1 MVTFRIMAPAN
12 QTVVCVAVLLEQN
25 MPQVNTIISYLPLA
39 LAVYSA
45 GISLISIAMRAA
57 VSGSGLLGAVASYGL
72 LATSDI
78 ISVHTPGFFDIVFYT
93 QFMLMTGQLSINY
106 PSFYSTFTAL
116 FHWSFLEFRN
126 SFAGHGPDNA
136 TYVLT
141 YGGAGSVNQV
151 KESPFSYNDKLI
163 AKRLLPEA
171 WQEPLAMSEMLRAME
186 VKQPVKEAIP
196 ARVPALTSAVDAKPR
211 YACGCGQHRY
221 ANIPLY
227 ASHDRV

>member
-1 MVTFRIMAPAN
+1 
-12 QTVVCVAVLLEQN
+12 

-45 GISLISIAMRAA
+45 GISLTSIAMRAA
-57 VSGSGLLGAVASYGL
+57 VSGSGFLGAVASYGL
-72 LATSDI
+72 LATSEI
-78 ISVHTPGFFDIVFYT
+78 ISVHTPGFFDIIFYT

-171 WQEPLAMSEMLRAME
+171 WQEPLAMSELLRAME
-186 VKQPVKEAIP
+186 VELPVKEAIP
-196 ARVPALTSAVDAKPR
+196 ARVPARTTAVDAKPR
-211 YACGCGQHRY
+211 YVHECGQHRET
-221 ANIPLY
+221 NISLY
-227 ASHDRV
+227 TSHNRV